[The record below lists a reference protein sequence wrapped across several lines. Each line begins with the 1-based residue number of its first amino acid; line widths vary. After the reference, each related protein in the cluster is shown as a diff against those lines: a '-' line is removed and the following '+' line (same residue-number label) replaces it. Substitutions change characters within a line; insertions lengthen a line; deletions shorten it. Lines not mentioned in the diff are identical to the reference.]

1 MSAVRRTAALAAC
14 LWVAAGCTRPLEIR
28 HFGGPTMGSSYEV
41 KYVADRERADVQKA
55 VADELLAF
63 DAAFSNWRED
73 SEIARLNRHA
83 GTAPFAVTERF
94 ADVLRQALVVAQAT
108 DGAFDPTVKPLLDLY
123 RHAKQHPDAGLDE
136 TAMAA
141 ARHHVGHWLVSV
153 RDLGD
158 GTWVVVKHAPEVR
171 LDLDGIVAGA
181 AADAIAARLQ
191 RLGVGS
197 FYLQITGEVLCHG
210 VKPDGEPWRIG
221 VVDPSSDAAG
231 GESPVRT
238 LALRD
243 RALCSSGD
251 YRNAV
256 VVDGAVVHH
265 VFDPR
270 TGRNPGHRIVS
281 ASVLATSCAVA
292 DALATASMVLGDD
305 GVKRLWPRFAAL
317 GAEAALL
324 LKPGTDEA
332 WQQVEIAWPDEDS

>member
-1 MSAVRRTAALAAC
+1 V
-14 LWVAAGCTRPLEIR
+14 IR
-28 HFGGPTMGSSYEV
+28 HFGGATMGSSYEV
-41 KYVADRERADVQKA
+41 KYVAASERADVQKA
-55 VADELLAF
+55 VADELLAV
-63 DAAFSNWRED
+63 DAAFSNWREH

-83 GTAPFAVTERF
+83 STAPFAVSESF
-94 ADVLRQALVVAQAT
+94 AAVLQQALAVARASE
-108 DGAFDPTVKPLLDLY
+108 GAFDPTVKPLLDVY
-123 RHAKQHPDAGLDE
+123 RRAKEHADAGLDE
-136 TAMAA
+136 TALQA
-141 ARHHVGHWLVSV
+141 ARQRVGHWLVSV

-158 GTWVVVKHAPEVR
+158 GTWAVVKVAPGVQ

-181 AADAIAARLQ
+181 AADAIAARLD

-197 FYLQITGEVLCHG
+197 FYLQITGEVLCRG

-231 GESPVRT
+231 GETPVRT

-270 TGRNPGHRIVS
+270 TGHNPGHRIVS
-281 ASVLATSCAVA
+281 ASVLATNCAIA
-292 DALATASMVLGDD
+292 DALATALMVLGDEQAE
-305 GVKRLWPRFAAL
+305 RLWPRFAAL

-324 LKPGTDEA
+324 LKPGADDA
-332 WQQVEIAWPDEDS
+332 WLQVEIAWPDEDS